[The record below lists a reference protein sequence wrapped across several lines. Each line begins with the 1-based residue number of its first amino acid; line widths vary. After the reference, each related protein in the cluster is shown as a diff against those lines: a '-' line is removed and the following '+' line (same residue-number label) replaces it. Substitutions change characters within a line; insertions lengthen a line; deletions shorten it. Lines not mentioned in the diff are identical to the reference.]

1 MSEHTEI
8 WRSGLEQLIEYKR
21 SQRRM
26 TGWFVYQE
34 NKMNVREEMRASGKD
49 PDAAENHS
57 ELLCECVRR
66 LPLSIPRG
74 SVIAGTQ
81 DDAFSPSYALINP
94 AFQVETFAGYC
105 DPVAVYDDIAPDD
118 EFPAERIA
126 KVRGYFSKT
135 PYVRALNEVYRKGGD
150 AIREVVYFVEPVT
163 GHVIP
168 DFRGI
173 MKNGVSALPAATG
186 YGATIRASSQAAV
199 ILARRYAEPILKA
212 DPDEP
217 QANFGMGMSYFVDGQ
232 YAQAE
237 KYLKVALESRPN
249 EPALLNNLAICCY
262 RLSRYEEAL
271 VYAGKALARLPD
283 APAVRKTYEQIR
295 KTIDEKNNPVPEAK

>member
-49 PDAAENHS
+49 PDAPENQA
-57 ELLCECVRR
+57 ELLCECIRR

-199 ILARRYAEPILKA
+199 ILADRYADL
-212 DPDEP
+212 
-217 QANFGMGMSYFVDGQ
+217 
-232 YAQAE
+232 AE
-237 KYLKVALESRPN
+237 KLMQERADDPAEVERLALIAANCRRVMQYSTRRIPSTTSSKPTFWRSSSPTPPTSATPPISSPSVWSGQRPSSR
-249 EPALLNNLAICCY
+249 
-262 RLSRYEEAL
+262 
-271 VYAGKALARLPD
+271 
-283 APAVRKTYEQIR
+283 
-295 KTIDEKNNPVPEAK
+295 